1 MTLPFFCGEETLPIG
16 FLTQSLVS
24 TQAGS
29 TEKQIMKPLML
40 MLFTLCL
47 TGCVQY
53 KWVKPDASE
62 QQETIA
68 ETACRAQALRDLPP
82 DNVVSGK
89 YTSKTVNIKP
99 LTPITPPATP
109 MKASERYWLKI
120 VCLKEAGN
128 RSRYSNSPIPLT
140 EARSIPGQL

>member
-62 QQETIA
+62 QQETIT

-89 YTSKTVNIKP
+89 YTSKDSKYKT
-99 LTPITPPATP
+99 TDTD
-109 MKASERYWLKI
+109 
-120 VCLKEAGN
+120 
-128 RSRYSNSPIPLT
+128 YSTSDANDNQREILVKDCMFKKGWQQI
-140 EARSIPGQL
+140 EIQQ